1 MTRLHL
7 RSLFAPAFA
16 LVLAAAC
23 GSNSV
28 GSDGPCEIDPPDPAC
43 AIECNGNDALCPSG
57 FYCGSGGSCTADC
70 TQGGNECGSGNTCD
84 PDGHC
89 VGGGGGPDGGGNG
102 DDDASCPSVTVT
114 PMPRTP
120 TVQLLVDRSGSMD
133 AAFGSTDRWT
143 AVRQALTGPSGVVT
157 TLQDR
162 VIFGASTYSHRIGQ
176 GTCPTVQSTPTR
188 MLNNAAAI
196 SSLMSNGLLV
206 DTPTGESIQRVIAD
220 FAANPP
226 PANSPPIILL
236 ATDGLPDTCANP
248 NENGNTAAQNLSITQ
263 TQAAFTA
270 GIRTYVLSV
279 GNQVGAA
286 HLQKVANAGAGLDPD
301 TGTAPYYTANNP
313 SELAAALS
321 AIITGVLSCEFDL
334 SGSVDPSRADEAM
347 VTLNGN
353 PLTYGVDW
361 ELVDDNTIRIL
372 GASCD
377 SLRGGGGTLQATF
390 ACGIIIN

>member
-7 RSLFAPAFA
+7 RPLFAPALA
-16 LVLAAAC
+16 VVLAAC

-43 AIECNGNDALCPSG
+43 SIECNGNDALCPSG
-57 FYCGSGGSCTADC
+57 FYCSASGTCNADC
-70 TQGGNECGSGNTCD
+70 TQGGNECGGGNECD

-89 VGGGGGPDGGGNG
+89 VPSTGGPDGGN

-120 TVQLLVDRSGSMD
+120 TVQLLIDRSGSMT
-133 AAFGSTDRWT
+133 ASFGSTDRWT
-143 AVRQALTGPSGVVT
+143 AVRQALTGPTGVVT

-162 VIFGASTYSHRIGQ
+162 VIFGASTFSHRIGQ
-176 GTCPTVQSTPTR
+176 GSCPTVQSTPTR

-196 SSLMSNGLLV
+196 TTLMSNGLLV

-226 PANSPPIILL
+226 APNSPPIILL

-248 NENGNTAAQNLSITQ
+248 DETNNIAAQNLSISQ

-286 HLQKVANAGAGLDPD
+286 HLQKVANAGAGLDPN

-313 SELAAALS
+313 SELSAALAS
-321 AIITGVLSCEFDL
+321 IITGVLSCEFDL
-334 SGSVDPSRADEAM
+334 SGSVDPNRAGEAM
-347 VTLNGN
+347 VTLDGQ
-353 PLTYGVDW
+353 PLIYGTDW

-377 SLRGGGGTLQATF
+377 QLRGGGGTLQATF